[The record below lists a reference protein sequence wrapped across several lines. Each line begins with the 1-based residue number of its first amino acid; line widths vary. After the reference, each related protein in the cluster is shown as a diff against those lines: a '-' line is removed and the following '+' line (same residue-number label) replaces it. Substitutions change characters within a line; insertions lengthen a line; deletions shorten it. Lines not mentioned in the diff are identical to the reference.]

1 MLSALTFA
9 LVPGVVRVGHIRV
22 SVFGFI
28 AAAGLIAAIWLSQYA
43 ARWAGV
49 AAQKLWDAGV
59 FAVLAAFVSSRAVL
73 VAGDPNAFLHYP
85 LLVLSLPSLTY
96 GGVGLTA
103 VAVLVYLRVV
113 KLPLRA
119 TLDAWTAPA
128 MVLGAVLA
136 LAHFVEGTDAGMPT
150 SLPWGVHTPG
160 DTIFGRVQPVQIYLL
175 LAALLIGL
183 DALRVLRQR
192 HPMGLVAARG
202 LLFGG
207 LSFFVLDMLAQPTDT
222 QGGAWLDPGQWVA
235 LGCIAAGC
243 AMLMMLLPARARAAS
258 FAIEMDET
266 NVKEHV

>member
-28 AAAGLIAAIWLSQYA
+28 AAAGLMAAIWLSQYT
-43 ARWAGV
+43 ARWAKV
-49 AAQKLWDAGV
+49 PAQKLWDAGV
-59 FAVLAAFVSSRAVL
+59 FAVLAAFVGSRALL
-73 VAGDPNAFLHYP
+73 VAGDVSAFLHYP
-85 LLVLSLPSLTY
+85 LLVLSLPSLTR
-96 GGVGLTA
+96 GGVALTF

-113 KLPLRA
+113 KLPLVA
-119 TLDAWTAPA
+119 TLDAWTPPV

-150 SLPWGVHTPG
+150 VMPWGVHTPG
-160 DTIFGRVQPVQIYLL
+160 DTIFGRVQPVQIYWM

-192 HPMGLVAARG
+192 HPNGLVAARG

-222 QGGAWLDPGQWVA
+222 MGGAWLDPGQWVA
-235 LGCIAAGC
+235 LACVAAGC
-243 AMLMMLLPARARAAS
+243 AMLMLLLPARVRRAS
-258 FAIEMDET
+258 FEMEEMSA
-266 NVKEHV
+266 KEPV